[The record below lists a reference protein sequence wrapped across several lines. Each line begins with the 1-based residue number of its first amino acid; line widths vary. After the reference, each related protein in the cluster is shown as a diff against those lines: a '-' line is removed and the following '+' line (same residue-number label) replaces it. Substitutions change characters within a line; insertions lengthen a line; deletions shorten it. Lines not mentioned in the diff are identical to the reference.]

1 MISKK
6 LVALATIPWIAAA
19 AIIPSVT
26 INTTASLPRGLWIT
40 TGDTG
45 PARVGEV
52 VLICPPTDPQT
63 RRYVA
68 PGFCPGRLVPL
79 LKPVAAV
86 AGDRVTTAANGI
98 TVNGRAIPNSAPVG
112 KDEGGRPLKAYPFGT
127 YIVPLGHV
135 WLISSYD
142 PFSYD
147 SRYFG
152 PLDVNQIGDK
162 ERPLWTFR

>member
-1 MISKK
+1 MGVTAITGLTMAVIS
-6 LVALATIPWIAAA
+6 PF
-19 AIIPSVT
+19 VT
-26 INTTASLPRGLWIT
+26 INSTASLPRGLWIT
-40 TGDTG
+40 TGDAG
-45 PARVGEV
+45 PARAGDV

-79 LKPVAAV
+79 LKPVVAV
-86 AGDRVTTAANGI
+86 AGDRVTATANGI

-112 KDEGGRPLKAYPFGT
+112 KDEGGRPLKAYKFGT
-127 YIVPLGHV
+127 YIVRAGQI

-142 PFSYD
+142 SLSYD

-152 PLDVNQIGDK
+152 PLDTNQIDDK

>member
-1 MISKK
+1 MISRKIVG
-6 LVALATIPWIAAA
+6 LTAITWLTATVITPF
-19 AIIPSVT
+19 VT
-26 INTTASLPRGLWIT
+26 INTTGSLPRGLWIS
-40 TGDTG
+40 TGNTG
-45 PARVGEV
+45 PARAGEV

-86 AGDRVTTAANGI
+86 AGDRVTATASGI
-98 TVNGRAIPNSAPVG
+98 TVNGRMIPNSAPVG
-112 KDEGGRPLKAYPFGT
+112 EDEGGRPLKAYKFGT
-127 YIVPLGHV
+127 STVQPGQV

-142 PFSYD
+142 PLSYD

-152 PLDVNQIGDK
+152 PLDVGQIGDK